1 MFLGI
6 DVGTSGVKAALLAGD
21 GSLVEQATAP
31 LSVSRPA
38 PMHSEQ
44 DPADWWKA
52 TEQAVLSLKPENRRN
67 VRGIGVAGQM
77 HGATLLDAQDRV
89 LRPAILWN
97 DGRSEAECA
106 ELEQAEPRTREII
119 ANAIMAGFT
128 APKLLWVKKHE
139 PEIFEQVRSV
149 LLPKDYV
156 RLLMTGA
163 KACDMADASGTC
175 WLDVG
180 KRAWSEAMLAATGLT
195 LAAMPELLEGNAVT
209 GKLLPDVADRWGM
222 DPVPVVAGGGDN
234 AAAAVGLGVVND
246 GDAFISLG
254 TSGVVFVATDSLRAN
269 PSRGLHAFC
278 HALPNMWHQMSVM
291 LSAAASLDWAANN
304 LLGLDD
310 VPALLALA
318 EDSTGEAP
326 FFLPYLTG
334 ERTPHA
340 DPHAQGVLFGL
351 RAETGRAQIARSI
364 VEGVAMGL
372 RDGLDTIT
380 ESGSKVDSLTVAG
393 GGSRSLFWG
402 RILAG
407 ALDTPLVYRAG
418 GDVGPAFGAAR
429 LALMAVEGAS
439 VADACPPPTMI
450 ATVEPEPDLVAYF
463 EERQPRFRSL
473 YSALQSSFRGD
484 Q

>member
-6 DVGTSGVKAALLAGD
+6 DVGTSGVKAALLDSD

-31 LSVSRPA
+31 LTVSRPA

-44 DPADWWKA
+44 DPADWWAA
-52 TEQAVLSLKPENRRN
+52 TEQAVLGLKAENRRK

-77 HGATLLDAQDRV
+77 HGATLLDEQDRV

-106 ELEQAEPRTREII
+106 ELEQAEPRSREII
-119 ANAIMAGFT
+119 ANAVMAGFT
-128 APKLLWVKKHE
+128 APKLLWVRKHE
-139 PEIFEQVRSV
+139 PEVFEQVRTV

-156 RLLMTGA
+156 RLLMTGV
-163 KACDMADASGTC
+163 KACDMADAAGTC

-180 KRAWSEAMLAATGLT
+180 QRRWSEEMLAATGLT
-195 LAAMPELLEGNAVT
+195 LSAMPELFEGNAVT
-209 GKLLPDVADRWGM
+209 GNLLADVASRWGM
-222 DPVPVVAGGGDN
+222 EPVPVVAGGGDN

-291 LSAAASLDWAANN
+291 LSAAASLDWAAQN
-304 LLGLDD
+304 LLGTDD
-310 VPALLALA
+310 VAALLSLA
-318 EDSTGEAP
+318 ENSSGDP
-326 FFLPYLTG
+326 PIFLPYLTG

-351 RAETGRAQIARSI
+351 KAETNREQIARAI

-380 ESGSKVDSLTVAG
+380 ESGSTVQSLTVAG

-407 ALDTPLVYRAG
+407 ALNTPLVYRAG
-418 GDVGPAFGAAR
+418 GDVGPAYGAAR
-429 LALMAVEGAS
+429 LALMAVDNAS

-450 ATVEPEPDLVAYF
+450 ATVEPEPDLIRYF
-463 EERQPRFRSL
+463 EQRQPRFRSL
-473 YSALQSSFRGD
+473 YTALKSSFRGEP
-484 Q
+484 

>member
-6 DVGTSGVKAALLAGD
+6 DVGTSGVKAALLASD

-31 LSVSRPA
+31 LDVSRPA

-44 DPADWWKA
+44 DPRDWWSA
-52 TEQAVLSLKPENRRN
+52 TQQAVLALKADNRRK

-77 HGATLLDAQDRV
+77 HGATLLDGEDRV

-97 DGRSEAECA
+97 DGRSEVECA

-119 ANAIMAGFT
+119 ANAVMAGFT
-128 APKLLWVKKHE
+128 APKLLWVQKHE
-139 PEIFEQVRSV
+139 PDVYEQVRSV

-156 RLLMTGA
+156 RLLMTGV

-175 WLDVG
+175 WLDVAQ
-180 KRAWSEAMLAATGLT
+180 RSWSEEMLAATGLT
-195 LAAMPELLEGNAVT
+195 LTAMPELFEGNAVT
-209 GKLLPDVADRWGM
+209 GNLLPDIAARWSM
-222 DPVPVVAGGGDN
+222 DQVPVVAGGGDN

-291 LSAAASLDWAANN
+291 LSAAASLDWASKN
-304 LLGLDD
+304 LLGTED
-310 VPALLALA
+310 VAALLTLA
-318 EDSTGEAP
+318 EDSTGDAP
-326 FFLPYLTG
+326 IFLPYLTG

-351 RAETGRAQIARSI
+351 RAETGRAEIARAI

-380 ESGSKVDSLTVAG
+380 ESGSNVASLTVAG

-407 ALDTPLVYRAG
+407 ALNTPLVYRAG

-429 LALMAVEGAS
+429 LALIAVENAS
-439 VADACPPPTMI
+439 VTDACPPPTMI
-450 ATVEPEPDLVAYF
+450 ATVEPEPALVSYF

-473 YSALQSSFRGD
+473 YTALKSSFRGEP
-484 Q
+484 

>member
-1 MFLGI
+1 MYLGI
-6 DVGTSGVKAALLAGD
+6 DVGTSGVKAALLASD

-44 DPADWWKA
+44 DPADWWSA
-52 TEQAVLSLKPENRRN
+52 TEQAVLSLKAENRRK

-77 HGATLLDAQDRV
+77 HGATLLDEQDRV

-106 ELEQAEPRTREII
+106 ELEAAEPRSRDII
-119 ANAIMAGFT
+119 ANAVMAGFT
-128 APKLLWVKKHE
+128 APKLLWVRKHE
-139 PEIFEQVRSV
+139 PEIFAQVRSV

-156 RLLMTGA
+156 RLLMTGV
-163 KACDMADASGTC
+163 KACDMADAAGTC

-180 KRAWSEAMLAATGLT
+180 QRRWSEEMLHATGLT
-195 LAAMPELLEGNAVT
+195 LAAMPELFEGNAVT
-209 GKLLPDVADRWGM
+209 GTLLPEVVSRWGM
-222 DPVPVVAGGGDN
+222 DTVPVVAGGGDN

-278 HALPNMWHQMSVM
+278 HALPGMWHQMSVM
-291 LSAAASLDWAANN
+291 LSAAASLDWAAQN
-304 LLGLDD
+304 LLGTSD

-318 EDSTGEAP
+318 EESTGDAP
-326 FFLPYLTG
+326 IFLPYLTG

-351 RAETGRAQIARSI
+351 RAETGRPEIARAI

-380 ESGSKVDSLTVAG
+380 GSGSKVGSLTVAG

-407 ALDTPLVYRAG
+407 ALGTPLVYRAG

-429 LALMAVEGAS
+429 LALMAVENAS
-439 VADACPPPTMI
+439 VADTCPPPTMI
-450 ATVEPEPDLVAYF
+450 ASVEPEPDLVAYF
-463 EERQPRFRSL
+463 AERQPRFRSL
-473 YSALQSSFRGD
+473 YTALKPSFRGES
-484 Q
+484 